1 VQNLASMQ
9 LRMTADWHCGRLL
22 TSNVMYDQADKEAYM
37 RQLFSDIH
45 DSLVCVLGDG
55 FDRSPELTTK
65 RQRNRDA
72 NLVGKYTKAAP
83 EHVHYVRGNHD
94 TPEAFD
100 DTYIQG
106 KLGHIAIH
114 GGPVVLEE
122 PGVLLAHGHEWQA
135 RHRVTEGLAR
145 ELLTVD
151 EDGATSQMR
160 AHIRMCIGNILSET
174 ATALP
179 SRVNRAKWL
188 GSMEQALRSIA
199 AQEQK
204 QRRLFR
210 EVMGHEGL
218 RSSRTLPIAQTRS
231 DAMQIWQVAQA
242 AAQNKCAVGVI
253 GHSHHPG
260 LYQVPV
266 LTPDLQETAVTVMN
280 VGSLVQKDW
289 PMTAGMIDTK
299 TGRTE
304 LAYLSRHDRQFHT
317 MLGTSTKK
325 DAQTPDIIPADTRV
339 PTLSTLHLLTPA
351 DQTA

>member
-1 VQNLASMQ
+1 MQNRPSMQ

-22 TSNVMYDQADKEAYM
+22 TSNVMYDQADKDAYL
-37 RQLFSDIH
+37 RQLFSQIH
-45 DSLVCVLGDG
+45 DNLVFVLGDG

-72 NLVGKYTKAAP
+72 ALVSKYTKPAAS
-83 EHVHYVRGNHD
+83 HVHYVRGNHD
-94 TPEAFD
+94 IPEAFD

-145 ELLTVD
+145 ELLAVD
-151 EDGATSQMR
+151 EDGSTSQMR
-160 AHIRMCIGNILSET
+160 AHIRFCIGNILSET

-179 SRVNRAKWL
+179 ARPNKAKWL
-188 GSMEQALRSIA
+188 GSMEQALRAIA
-199 AQEQK
+199 TQEHE
-204 QRRLFR
+204 QRHLFR

-218 RSSRTLPIAQTRS
+218 RSTRTFPITQTRS

-242 AAQNKCAVGVI
+242 TAQNKCAVGVI

-266 LTPDLQETAVTVMN
+266 LTPDLQETTVTVMN

-289 PMTAGMIDTK
+289 PMTAGMIDAQ
-299 TGRTE
+299 TGLTE
-304 LAYLSRHDRQFHT
+304 LAYLSRHDRKFHT
-317 MLGTSTKK
+317 ILGTNTKK
-325 DAQTPDIIPADTRV
+325 IVQPQDIIPTGIRA
-339 PTLSTLHLLTPA
+339 PSLTTHTPVNA
-351 DQTA
+351 DQTV